1 MATIME
7 RFCIV
12 LRGAILVCMCKQQ
25 EWQLGTSTRN
35 THIRMVHKPCVR
47 CCGADLKTQNIFLKS
62 DGIVMLGD
70 FGICK
75 VLEKTADFATTV
87 TGTPYYM

>member
-1 MATIME
+1 MSVTE
-7 RFCIV
+7 
-12 LRGAILVCMCKQQ
+12 QQ
-25 EWQLGTSTRN
+25 DIALL
-35 THIRMVHKPCVR
+35 
-47 CCGADLKTQNIFLKS
+47 ADLKTQNIFLKS

>member
-1 MATIME
+1 VAVE
-7 RFCIV
+7 HKHQKH
-12 LRGAILVCMCKQQ
+12 AH
-25 EWQLGTSTRN
+25 
-35 THIRMVHKPCVR
+35 THGSQAVR

>member
-1 MATIME
+1 LLCT
-7 RFCIV
+7 
-12 LRGAILVCMCKQQ
+12 
-25 EWQLGTSTRN
+25 
-35 THIRMVHKPCVR
+35 
-47 CCGADLKTQNIFLKS
+47 ADLKTQNIFLKS